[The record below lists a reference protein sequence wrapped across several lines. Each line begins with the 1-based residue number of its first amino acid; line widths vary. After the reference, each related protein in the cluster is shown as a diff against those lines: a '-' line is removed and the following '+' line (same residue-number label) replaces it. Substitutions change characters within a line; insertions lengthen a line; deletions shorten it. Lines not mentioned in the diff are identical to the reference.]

1 MLWSSHKGSISLT
14 QILCCQDFHPTP
26 FFFWVGEKFLPIY
39 QQMLFLI
46 SEWSGDLQRYSHF
59 RSWQR
64 KNLKACLDVVMYAM
78 YAYIQLYRSIVI
90 NLQMYLSKV
99 LVRPFSG
106 TDMLSTSVTSFF
118 KYFQHTYQ
126 CYKSLQKCWSYLDKH
141 IIIAAMHRS
150 EI

>member
-1 MLWSSHKGSISLT
+1 MFYSFAMINTKRINFTYSNLMFSRFPSDSVFLLGRGEIPPNIPANALLDFGVVGGSPAL
-14 QILCCQDFHPTP
+14 FP
-26 FFFWVGEKFLPIY
+26 FSV
-39 QQMLFLI
+39 LI
-46 SEWSGDLQRYSHF
+46 KI
-59 RSWQR
+59 

-78 YAYIQLYRSIVI
+78 IQLYRSIVI

-126 CYKSLQKCWSYLDKH
+126 CYKSLQKC
-141 IIIAAMHRS
+141 
-150 EI
+150 

>member
-1 MLWSSHKGSISLT
+1 MLSRFPSDSVFLLGRGEIPPNIPANALLDFGVVGGSPALFPFSVLT
-14 QILCCQDFHPTP
+14 
-26 FFFWVGEKFLPIY
+26 KKKSKS
-39 QQMLFLI
+39 M
-46 SEWSGDLQRYSHF
+46 SGCGYVC
-59 RSWQR
+59 
-64 KNLKACLDVVMYAM
+64 NVCL
-78 YAYIQLYRSIVI
+78 IQLYRSIVI

-150 EI
+150 EIPIHFNVLVPIHIQVAL